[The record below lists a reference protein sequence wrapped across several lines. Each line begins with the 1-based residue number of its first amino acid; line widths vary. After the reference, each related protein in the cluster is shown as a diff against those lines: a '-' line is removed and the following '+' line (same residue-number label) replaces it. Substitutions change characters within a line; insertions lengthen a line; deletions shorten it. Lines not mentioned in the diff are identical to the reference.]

1 MGLSDV
7 GRLVTAISVA
17 TKTSLADQSSSGR
30 ETTIMSWYLQ
40 VLKRYAVFSERSQRM
55 EYWMFSLFYIIF
67 GILIG
72 IIDSLLG
79 AGGEGG
85 GLLSLL
91 FILAMIIPSL
101 AVTFRRLHDTDHSGW
116 WLLIGFVP
124 LIGMIILLIFMVQ
137 DSQAG
142 ANQYGPNPK
151 VATA

>member
-1 MGLSDV
+1 
-7 GRLVTAISVA
+7 
-17 TKTSLADQSSSGR
+17 
-30 ETTIMSWYLQ
+30 MSWYFQ
-40 VLKRYAVFSERSQRM
+40 VLKRYAVFGERSQRM

-72 IIDSLLG
+72 IIDGLLG

-91 FILAMIIPSL
+91 FILGMTIPSL

-116 WLLIGFVP
+116 WLLVGLVP
-124 LIGMIILLIFMVQ
+124 LVGMIILLIFMVQ

-151 VATA
+151 GATA